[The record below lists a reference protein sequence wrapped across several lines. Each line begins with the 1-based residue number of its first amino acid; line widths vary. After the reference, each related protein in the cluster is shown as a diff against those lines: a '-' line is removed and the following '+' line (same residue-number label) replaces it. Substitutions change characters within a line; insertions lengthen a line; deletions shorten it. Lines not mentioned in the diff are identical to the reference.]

1 MTRPIVWA
9 SGILISAV
17 LSATSASNQVAALFG
32 LGAPREKA
40 LSAAGAE
47 GGSRVVVSADL
58 RGHFVVHPTLD
69 GKRVRMLVDT
79 GASFVALSHED
90 ARLAGISVSARDYT
104 RPISTAN
111 GIVAAASVRLAEVKV
126 GDIAVRGVEAARAP
140 AREARHQSPR
150 NVLPEAPRRLR
161 DRAGTADRQ
170 GLKHDPEKW
179 LSVFGKDH
187 AQTKR

>member
-69 GKRVRMLVDT
+69 GKRVRML

-126 GDIAVRGVEAARAP
+126 GDIAVRGVEAL
-140 AREARHQSPR
+140 
-150 NVLPEAPRRLR
+150 VLPPGKLGTSLLGMSFLKRLGGFEI
-161 DRAGTADRQ
+161 AQ
-170 GLKHDPEKW
+170 GRLILK
-179 LSVFGKDH
+179 G
-187 AQTKR
+187 

>member
-17 LSATSASNQVAALFG
+17 LSATSASEQVAALFG

-47 GGSRVVVSADL
+47 NGSRIVVSAL

-79 GASFVALSHED
+79 GASFVALSHGD

-126 GDIAVRGVEAARAP
+126 GDIAVRGVEAL
-140 AREARHQSPR
+140 
-150 NVLPEAPRRLR
+150 VLPPGRLSTSLLGMSFLKR
-161 DRAGTADRQ
+161 LGGFEIAQ
-170 GLKHDPEKW
+170 GRLILK
-179 LSVFGKDH
+179 G
-187 AQTKR
+187 